1 MYHIQIIHP
10 YRYSL
15 NIECIKVK
23 SKKLRYD
30 KITQLNLNA
39 GLYQCIQNIHPE
51 YSEIKIKIE
60 IKKIRIK
67 QTELKQNRNH

>member
-1 MYHIQIIHP
+1 MYP
-10 YRYSL
+10 
-15 NIECIKVK
+15 
-23 SKKLRYD
+23 
-30 KITQLNLNA
+30 
-39 GLYQCIQNIHPE
+39 NIHPE